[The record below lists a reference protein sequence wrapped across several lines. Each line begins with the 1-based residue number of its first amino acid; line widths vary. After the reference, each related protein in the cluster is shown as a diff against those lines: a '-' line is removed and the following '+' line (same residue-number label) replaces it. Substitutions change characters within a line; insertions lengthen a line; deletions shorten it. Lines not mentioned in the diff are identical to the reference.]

1 MFYPSIFND
10 SFTNDLFDE
19 MVNFPFDYGKRIRN
33 DILDKKRCTTD
44 IKEYDN
50 RYELDLEL
58 PGFAKEDI
66 KAELKNGYL
75 VVSAE
80 HTETKEMSENTASKA
95 PEGEEKEAE
104 AKEAEA
110 KEAEVVDEPK
120 YVVRER
126 FYGRFER
133 SFYVGKDIAKD
144 DIKAAFS
151 NGLLTLTVPK
161 SVKKPEPEQEYISI
175 TD

>member
-1 MFYPSIFND
+1 
-10 SFTNDLFDE
+10 
-19 MVNFPFDYGKRIRN
+19 MVSKESRSKVRAKKHMRIRN
-33 DILDKKRCTTD
+33 RFSGTAERPRLAVFRSNNHVYAQVIDDVAGKTIVSAST
-44 IKEYDN
+44 
-50 RYELDLEL
+50 LE
-58 PGFAKEDI
+58 KDI